1 MNKPVEKGLKG
12 AAAASATARQAT
24 QQTGPKKPLN
34 HDRTAPQAS
43 EMAAAFTPDGRP
55 RFASA
60 ESPLPG
66 SAETIWRGAQE
77 LLRTLLNSDIYNL
90 WFASICAGELR
101 DDSITL
107 LVANDFCEVWL
118 KDNYLDVLQTALMHS
133 SGRELTVEFK
143 ASGAHL
149 LTARPA
155 IELPAA
161 PSIEVEE
168 LSDKGSKNGDHL
180 FNPKNTFETFVVGN
194 NNNFAHA
201 AALAV
206 AGAPGRSYNPLFLYG
221 GVGLGKTHLLH
232 AIGQYVTLHKKG
244 ARVAYV
250 SSEKFT
256 NEYIDGIQNN
266 QLVRFRKKYR
276 QTDVL
281 LIDDI
286 QFLAGK
292 ERIQEEFFHTFNAL
306 HESHKQIVLTCD
318 RPASEIQNLEHRLV
332 SRFEWGLV
340 TDLQPPDIE
349 TRVAILRKKEKS
361 MGLEL
366 PEEVLN
372 FLAARIRANIRRL
385 EGALIRV
392 ASYAALTGKKLTLD
406 VVESLLRDVLNEEG
420 RFSINIE
427 SIQKKVAEHFDI
439 RLADMTSKRR
449 PENIAFPRQIAM
461 YLSRELTESSLNTVG
476 EAFGGRDHG
485 TVLHACRLVKDRME
499 VDSTVRQTVSYLQKQ
514 LQR

>member
-1 MNKPVEKGLKG
+1 M
-12 AAAASATARQAT
+12 
-24 QQTGPKKPLN
+24 
-34 HDRTAPQAS
+34 QAS
-43 EMAAAFTPDGRP
+43 GEKIWD
-55 RFASA
+55 FAQQHLRSMLSA
-60 ESPLPG
+60 D
-66 SAETIWRGAQE
+66 T
-77 LLRTLLNSDIYNL
+77 YKL
-90 WFASICAGELR
+90 WFESLR
-101 DDSITL
+101 ATTL
-107 LVANDFCEVWL
+107 DGNSLVLEVSNDFCEVWL
-118 KDNYLDVLQTALMHS
+118 KDNYMGLLQDVVALAAGKQLQIKFKVGAGNGSLGHAPTLPPLKPKTAEPPAERNSHHS
-133 SGRELTVEFK
+133 DL
-143 ASGAHL
+143 
-149 LTARPA
+149 
-155 IELPAA
+155 
-161 PSIEVEE
+161 
-168 LSDKGSKNGDHL
+168 N
-180 FNPKNTFETFVVGN
+180 FNPKNTFDTFVVGN
-194 NNNFAHA
+194 NNNFSYA

-206 AGAPGRSYNPLFLYG
+206 AQAPGKSYNPLFLYG

-232 AIGQYVTLHKKG
+232 AIGQHVFNSRKG

-256 NEYIDGIQNN
+256 NEYIDAIQNN
-266 QLVRFRKKYR
+266 LLVKFRKKYR

-318 RPASEIQNLEHRLV
+318 RPASEIQNLENRLV

-349 TRVAILRKKEKS
+349 MRLAILNKKAQI
-361 MGLEL
+361 MGVTL
-366 PEEVLN
+366 PEEIMN
-372 FLAARIRANIRRL
+372 FLANRIRTNIRRL

-392 ASYAALTGKKLTLD
+392 ASYASLTGKKLSIE
-406 VVESLLRDVLNEEG
+406 VVEGLLREVLHEEG
-420 RFSINIE
+420 RFSISIE
-427 SIQKKVAEHFDI
+427 VIQKKVAEHFDI

-461 YLSRELTESSLNTVG
+461 FLSRQMTESSLSSIG

-499 VDSTVRQTVSYLQKQ
+499 VDSSVRQVVSYLEKQ
-514 LQR
+514 LMR

>member
-1 MNKPVEKGLKG
+1 MQASGEKIWDFAQQHLRSMLSADTYKLWFE
-12 AAAASATARQAT
+12 SLRATALE
-24 QQTGPKKPLN
+24 GN
-34 HDRTAPQAS
+34 
-43 EMAAAFTPDGRP
+43 
-55 RFASA
+55 
-60 ESPLPG
+60 
-66 SAETIWRGAQE
+66 
-77 LLRTLLNSDIYNL
+77 TLVLEVS
-90 WFASICAGELR
+90 
-101 DDSITL
+101 
-107 LVANDFCEVWL
+107 NDFCEVWL
-118 KDNYLDVLQTALMHS
+118 KDNYMGLLQDVVALAAGRQLQIKFKVGAGNGTPAHAPAPTPPKPKPVETVAERNSHHS
-133 SGRELTVEFK
+133 DL
-143 ASGAHL
+143 
-149 LTARPA
+149 
-155 IELPAA
+155 
-161 PSIEVEE
+161 
-168 LSDKGSKNGDHL
+168 N
-180 FNPKNTFETFVVGN
+180 FNPKNTFDTFVVGN
-194 NNNFAHA
+194 NNNFSYA

-206 AGAPGRSYNPLFLYG
+206 AQSPGKSYNPLFLYG

-232 AIGQYVTLHKKG
+232 AIGQHVFNSKKG

-256 NEYIDGIQNN
+256 NEYIDAIQNN
-266 QLVRFRKKYR
+266 LLVKFRKKYR

-349 TRVAILRKKEKS
+349 MRLAILNKKAQI
-361 MGLEL
+361 MGVTL
-366 PEEVLN
+366 PEEIMN
-372 FLAARIRANIRRL
+372 FLANRIRTNIRRL

-392 ASYAALTGKKLTLD
+392 ASYASLTGKKLSLE
-406 VVESLLRDVLNEEG
+406 VVEGLLREVLHEEG
-420 RFSINIE
+420 RYSISIE
-427 SIQKKVAEHFDI
+427 VIQKKVAEHFDI

-461 YLSRELTESSLNTVG
+461 FLSRQMTESSLSSIG

-499 VDSTVRQTVSYLQKQ
+499 VDSSVRQVVSYLEKQ
-514 LQR
+514 LMR

>member
-1 MNKPVEKGLKG
+1 M
-12 AAAASATARQAT
+12 Q
-24 QQTGPKKPLN
+24 
-34 HDRTAPQAS
+34 
-43 EMAAAFTPDGRP
+43 
-55 RFASA
+55 ASA
-60 ESPLPG
+60 EKIWEFAQQHLRSML
-66 SAETIWRGAQE
+66 SADTFK
-77 LLRTLLNSDIYNL
+77 L
-90 WFASICAGELR
+90 WFESLR
-101 DDSITL
+101 AVTL
-107 LVANDFCEVWL
+107 DGNVLVLEVSNDFCEVWL
-118 KDNYLDVLQTALMHS
+118 KDNYMGLLQDVVALAAGRQIQIKFKVCNLS
-133 SGRELTVEFK
+133 SN
-143 ASGAHL
+143 GA
-149 LTARPA
+149 PA
-155 IELPAA
+155 QAAVAAA
-161 PSIEVEE
+161 PKPKLVEPAVE
-168 LSDKGSKNGDHL
+168 KNSQHSDLN
-180 FNPKNTFETFVVGN
+180 FNPKNTFDTFVVGN
-194 NNNFAHA
+194 NNNFSYA

-206 AGAPGRSYNPLFLYG
+206 AQSPGKSYNPLFLYG

-232 AIGQYVTLHKKG
+232 AIGQHVFNSKKG

-256 NEYIDGIQNN
+256 NEYIDAIQNN
-266 QLVRFRKKYR
+266 VLVKFRKKYR

-349 TRVAILRKKEKS
+349 MRLAILNKKAQI
-361 MGLEL
+361 MGVNL
-366 PEEVLN
+366 PEEIMN
-372 FLAARIRANIRRL
+372 FLANRIRTNIRRL

-392 ASYAALTGKKLTLD
+392 ASYASLTGKKLSLE
-406 VVESLLRDVLNEEG
+406 VVEGLLREVLHEEG
-420 RFSINIE
+420 RYSISIE
-427 SIQKKVAEHFDI
+427 VIQKKVAEHFDI

-461 YLSRELTESSLNTVG
+461 FLSRQMTESSLSSIG

-499 VDSTVRQTVSYLQKQ
+499 VDSSVRQVVSYLEKQ
-514 LQR
+514 LMR

>member
-1 MNKPVEKGLKG
+1 
-12 AAAASATARQAT
+12 
-24 QQTGPKKPLN
+24 
-34 HDRTAPQAS
+34 
-43 EMAAAFTPDGRP
+43 
-55 RFASA
+55 
-60 ESPLPG
+60 
-66 SAETIWRGAQE
+66 
-77 LLRTLLNSDIYNL
+77 
-90 WFASICAGELR
+90 
-101 DDSITL
+101 
-107 LVANDFCEVWL
+107 
-118 KDNYLDVLQTALMHS
+118 
-133 SGRELTVEFK
+133 
-143 ASGAHL
+143 
-149 LTARPA
+149 
-155 IELPAA
+155 
-161 PSIEVEE
+161 
-168 LSDKGSKNGDHL
+168 
-180 FNPKNTFETFVVGN
+180 NPKNTFDSFVVGN
-194 NNNFAHA
+194 NNNFAYA

-206 AGAPGRSYNPLFLYG
+206 AQAPGKSYNPLFLYG

-232 AIGQYVTLHKKG
+232 AIGQHVAASRRG

-256 NEYIDGIQNN
+256 NEYIDAIQNN
-266 QLVRFRKKYR
+266 KLVGFRKKYR

-306 HESHKQIVLTCD
+306 HEAHKQIVLTCD
-318 RPASEIQNLEHRLV
+318 RPASEIQGLEHRLV

-349 TRVAILRKKEKS
+349 MRLAILKKKAQI
-361 MGLEL
+361 MNVTLADD
-366 PEEVLN
+366 VLN
-372 FLAARIRANIRRL
+372 FLASRIRTNVRRL

-392 ASYAALTGKKLTLD
+392 ASYASLTGRKLTIE
-406 VVESLLRDVLNEEG
+406 VVESLLREILHEEG
-420 RFSINIE
+420 RFSISIE

-461 YLSRELTESSLNTVG
+461 YLTRQMTESSLNAIG

-499 VDSTVRQTVSYLQKQ
+499 VDANVRQVVNYLEKQ
-514 LQR
+514 LMR

>member
-1 MNKPVEKGLKG
+1 M
-12 AAAASATARQAT
+12 QI
-24 QQTGPKKPLN
+24 
-34 HDRTAPQAS
+34 
-43 EMAAAFTPDGRP
+43 
-55 RFASA
+55 SA
-60 ESPLPG
+60 EH
-66 SAETIWRGAQE
+66 IWTAAQE
-77 LLRTLLNSDIYNL
+77 KLRAMLNGDTFNL
-90 WFASICAGELR
+90 WFAPLR
-101 DDSITL
+101 PQAIHGDCIVL
-107 LVANDFCEVWL
+107 EVANDFCEVWL
-118 KDNYLDVLQTALMHS
+118 KDNYIGLLQEVLTITSKRPLQVKFVVATQTASTTPAGLDIPEKVKVVEATAPERS
-133 SGRELTVEFK
+133 SGE
-143 ASGAHL
+143 
-149 LTARPA
+149 
-155 IELPAA
+155 AA
-161 PSIEVEE
+161 
-168 LSDKGSKNGDHL
+168 
-180 FNPKNTFETFVVGN
+180 FNPKNTFETFVVGG

-201 AALAV
+201 AAQAV
-206 AGAPGRSYNPLFLYG
+206 AQAPGKSYNPLFLYG

-232 AIGQYVTLHKKG
+232 AIGHHVLSHKKG

-256 NEYIDGIQNN
+256 NEYIDAIQNN
-266 QLVRFRKKYR
+266 QIAKFRKKYR

-306 HESHKQIVLTCD
+306 HEAHKQIVLTCD

-349 TRVAILRKKEKS
+349 TRMAILRKKAAS
-361 MGLEL
+361 MGVEL
-366 PEEVLN
+366 PEDILN
-372 FLAARIRANIRRL
+372 FLANRIRANIRRL

-392 ASYAALTGKKLTLD
+392 ASYASLTGKKLTIE
-406 VVESLLRDVLNEEG
+406 VVEGLLREVLHEEG
-420 RFSINIE
+420 RYSINIE
-427 SIQKKVAEHFDI
+427 TIQKKVAEHFDI

-461 YLSRELTESSLNTVG
+461 FLSRQLTEGSLNSIG

-499 VDSTVRQTVSYLQKQ
+499 VDPSVRQVVSYLEKQ
-514 LQR
+514 LLR